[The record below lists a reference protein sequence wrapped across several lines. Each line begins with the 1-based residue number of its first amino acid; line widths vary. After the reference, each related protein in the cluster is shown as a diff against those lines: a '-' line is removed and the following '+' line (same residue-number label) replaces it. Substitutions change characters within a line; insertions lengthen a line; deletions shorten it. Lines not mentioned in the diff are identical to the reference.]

1 MGTIQKFGH
10 RKLKLLEQIT
20 PAEQELIDAL
30 KENGWSDVDESG
42 NAITAREYSNQK
54 PDFDYRKVGVVIF
67 RKPRAAANT
76 GSGTISRDFDC
87 IKNVKKVFNIGLYK
101 SRVTPTESIYELLTD
116 IIDGESTQ
124 INYYKDGRIE
134 LMKRNSMEVV
144 YKGTWQCMGNEGFKI
159 CWDGKCS
166 PVYIGVESGVNVM
179 ANDQSCCTG
188 TSGSSGSA
196 GTSGSSGTSGGGSA
210 PFSCPSGYVT
220 TSLSADVVADCDNK
234 KSFKPCM
241 KGRIIKELQ
250 EIPALAFYIESIQ
263 KRDNKSV
270 KLDEYYGP
278 IMKEAVEML
287 QSEPSRSLT
296 TDGIIGCTTLNS
308 LLDNPD
314 APDTS
319 DVDDNSNIQ
328 DNLDNSNTD
337 IKKDEDN
344 KTDVKKIK
352 PSFQVDRS
360 FFNPNDEW

>member
-1 MGTIQKFGH
+1 MATIIPIIGKNAEKIEQTEIPIIGKNVQKSEFT
-10 RKLKLLEQIT
+10 EQTVIPT
-20 PAEQELIDAL
+20 P
-30 KENGWSDVDESG
+30 STS
-42 NAITAREYSNQK
+42 TATTSSNTTTQWNIFK
-54 PDFDYRKVGVVIF
+54 DFDPAF
-67 RKPRAAANT
+67 
-76 GSGTISRDFDC
+76 SC
-87 IKNVKKVFNIGLYK
+87 IEKALVDKNINLMK
-101 SRVTPTESIYELLTD
+101 SLPTESPKYIYEYTTD
-116 IIDGESTQ
+116 LVDGVATKVLYFIDGIVEF
-124 INYYKDGRIE
+124 R
-134 LMKRNSMEVV
+134 KREGEQVIKS
-144 YKGTWQCMGNEGFKI
+144 GNWKCTSSSSYRL
-159 CWDGKCS
+159 CWDGQCDAVDVGGTTRVIPGNCCS
-166 PVYIGVESGVNVM
+166 GGGN
-179 ANDQSCCTG
+179 TG
-188 TSGSSGSA
+188 TSGS
-196 GTSGSSGTSGGGSA
+196 SGSSGTSGGGSA

-220 TSLSADVVADCDNK
+220 TSLGIDVVWDCDNK

-241 KGRIIKELQ
+241 KGRVIKELQ

-270 KLDEYYGP
+270 KFDEYYGP

-296 TDGIIGCTTLNS
+296 TDGIIGCATLNS

-328 DNLDNSNTD
+328 DNLDNSNSD